1 MRAVHRRTRASI
13 RAADGCVLDSFKVN
27 QVEAWRRIR
36 DANTR
41 PQFEAMYPWA
51 FLVSARRRGTG
62 DYTPL
67 ARATEFRTV
76 THDRVNVGGAS
87 SITPNGGELPA
98 PVDERVIVV
107 LKKLDSNPFPE
118 RISVGRANNC
128 DVVIRDPS
136 VSKLHGHF
144 RDIQAD
150 AAIFTDAKSSN
161 GTRIDGNPAE
171 PGVSVAVQRQSII
184 VLGRVRL
191 TLLTASEV
199 YDWL

>member
-1 MRAVHRRTRASI
+1 MRESI
-13 RAADGCVLDSFKVN
+13 RAAQGCVIGLLEVN
-27 QVEAWRRIR
+27 QVEAWRRTR

-67 ARATEFRTV
+67 VRATEFRTL
-76 THDRVNVGGAS
+76 THDRINLSGAS
-87 SITPNGGELPA
+87 SITPNGSELPTPA
-98 PVDERVIVV
+98 DERVIVV
-107 LKKLDSNPFPE
+107 LKKLETNPFPE

-144 RDIQAD
+144 RDVQAD
-150 AAIFTDAKSSN
+150 SAIFTDAKSSN

-171 PGVSVAVQRQSII
+171 AGVSVAVQRQSII